1 MKKGTVMSQDD
12 LYNAIRHNFGEVVED
27 GVGNNVLGGSNNV
40 LGGSKNVLGKGMELG
55 INTMP
60 NVISSPNINTTKV
73 TNGKSTVI
81 VKDTEIILSGTRIT
95 IEGKATIH
103 LDD

>member
-1 MKKGTVMSQDD
+1 MKKGTVMSQED
-12 LYNAIRHNFGEVVED
+12 LYDAIRHNYDEVMEA
-27 GVGNNVLGGSNNV
+27 GVGNNV
-40 LGGSKNVLGKGMELG
+40 LGGSKNVLGKGMELD

-81 VKDTEIILSGTRIT
+81 VKDTEITLSGTRIT

>member
-27 GVGNNVLGGSNNV
+27 GVGNNV

-73 TNGKSTVI
+73 TNGKSTVV

>member
-1 MKKGTVMSQDD
+1 MKKGTVMSQDG
-12 LYNAIRHNFGEVVED
+12 LYNAIRRNYDEAMEA

-40 LGGSKNVLGKGMELG
+40 LGKGMDLD

-73 TNGKSTVI
+73 TNGKSTVV

>member
-27 GVGNNVLGGSNNV
+27 GVGNNA
-40 LGGSKNVLGKGMELG
+40 LGGSKNVLGKGMELD

-60 NVISSPNINTTKV
+60 NVISSPNINTKKV
-73 TNGKSTVI
+73 TNGKSTVV

>member
-1 MKKGTVMSQDD
+1 MEKGKVMSQDD
-12 LYNAIRHNFGEVVED
+12 LYSAIRHNFGEVMED
-27 GVGNNVLGGSNNV
+27 GVGNNM
-40 LGGSKNVLGKGMELG
+40 LGGSKNVLGKGMELDT
-55 INTMP
+55 NTMP

-73 TNGKSTVI
+73 TNGKSTVV